1 MIAIVIGFETMNKDS
16 AAECLYCGADVAEAL
31 RVAENPGKDFAR
43 TAVFKDPEVYRR
55 FVGPFEECRVI
66 SEQCEAKTEASVAE
80 VAADD
85 PVGDAPVGDAPA
97 GDAPVGDAPAGD
109 APVGDVPK
117 AGGEDKPLA
126 LQGLGAAVEK
136 KKGK

>member
-1 MIAIVIGFETMNKDS
+1 MIAMTLGFETMNKDS

-55 FVGPFEECRVI
+55 FVGPFGVVA
-66 SEQCEAKTEASVAE
+66 EAPVAEAPAE
-80 VAADD
+80 VAAE
-85 PVGDAPVGDAPA
+85 APA
-97 GDAPVGDAPAGD
+97 EAPGAEVAAEAPGA
-109 APVGDVPK
+109 
-117 AGGEDKPLA
+117 EEKPLA

>member
-1 MIAIVIGFETMNKDS
+1 MIAMTLGFETMNKDS
-16 AAECLYCGADVAEAL
+16 AAECVYCGADVAEAL

-55 FVGPFEECRVI
+55 FVGPFGLVA
-66 SEQCEAKTEASVAE
+66 EAPVAEAPAEVEAEAPAEVAAEAPAEVAAEAPAEAPVAE
-80 VAADD
+80 VAAE
-85 PVGDAPVGDAPA
+85 APGA
-97 GDAPVGDAPAGD
+97 
-109 APVGDVPK
+109 
-117 AGGEDKPLA
+117 EEKPLA

>member
-1 MIAIVIGFETMNKDS
+1 MIAMTLGFETMNKDS
-16 AAECLYCGADVAEAL
+16 AGECLYCGADVAEAL

-55 FVGPFEECRVI
+55 FVGPFGVVA
-66 SEQCEAKTEASVAE
+66 EAPVAEAPVAEAPAEVAAEVAAEAPAEAPVAEVAVAE
-80 VAADD
+80 VAAE
-85 PVGDAPVGDAPA
+85 APGA
-97 GDAPVGDAPAGD
+97 
-109 APVGDVPK
+109 
-117 AGGEDKPLA
+117 EEKPLA

>member
-1 MIAIVIGFETMNKDS
+1 MIAMTLGFETMNKDS

-55 FVGPFEECRVI
+55 FVGPFGLVA
-66 SEQCEAKTEASVAE
+66 EAPVAEAPAEVAAEVAAEAPAEAPVAE
-80 VAADD
+80 VAAE
-85 PVGDAPVGDAPA
+85 APGA
-97 GDAPVGDAPAGD
+97 
-109 APVGDVPK
+109 
-117 AGGEDKPLA
+117 EEKPLA